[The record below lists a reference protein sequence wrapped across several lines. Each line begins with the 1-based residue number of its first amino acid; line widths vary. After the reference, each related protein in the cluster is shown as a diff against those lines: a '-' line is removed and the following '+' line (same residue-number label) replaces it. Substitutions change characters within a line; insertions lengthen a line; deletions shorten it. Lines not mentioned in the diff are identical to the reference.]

1 MDIVIVAQYILDI
14 TTSEDLNSRFVYLAN
29 MLKENHAVE
38 IVTSDFI
45 HGKKE
50 HVKPVTE
57 FRGIKIT
64 MLHESGYKK
73 NVCLRRFVSHAEL
86 AQNISKYLKS
96 RKKPDVVYCAI
107 PSTDVA
113 ASVARYCN
121 KNNVKFI
128 IDVQDLW
135 PEAFRMVLNIPIVS
149 DLLYYPISLKA
160 DEAYKVADAIVAVS
174 NTYLNRV
181 KLVNKLAP
189 NQVVFLGT
197 DMGEFDKK
205 IGAKKRHDDLV
216 TIVYIGSLE
225 KSYDLTT
232 AIEAVS
238 KCEKVQL
245 VVIGDGSRRKELECL
260 VFETNANCIFLGY
273 LPYSEMIMKMSE
285 CDIAINPIHKG
296 SAGSIINKVGDYAM
310 AGLPVINTQ
319 ESQEYRDLVD
329 EYKCGINCR
338 CENVDD
344 VIAAINIL
352 VQNEELRMKMSY
364 QSRKL
369 GETLFAREVTYQKIV
384 DLIENI

>member
-64 MLHESGYKK
+64 MLHEAGYKK
-73 NVCLRRFVSHAEL
+73 NICLRRFVSHAEL

-135 PEAFRMVLNIPIVS
+135 PEAFKMVFNVPPFS
-149 DLLYYPISLKA
+149 DVIYYPLIRKA
-160 DEAYKVADAIVAVS
+160 NQVYKYADAIVAVS
-174 NTYLNRV
+174 KTYLNRARSI
-181 KLVNKLAP
+181 NKNAKSE
-189 NQVVFLGT
+189 VVFLGT
-197 DMGEFDKK
+197 DKEQFDKNRGK
-205 IGAKKRHDDLV
+205 HEKSNVLK
-216 TIVYIGSLE
+216 IVYIGSLE
-225 KSYDLTT
+225 KSYDLPT
-232 AIEAVS
+232 AIQAVS
-238 KCEKVQL
+238 MCENTQL
-245 VVIGDGSRRKELECL
+245 VVIGEGSRRNELEA
-260 VFETNANCIFLGY
+260 FAKSNKANCVFLGY
-273 LPYSEMIMKMSE
+273 LPYGEMITQMSK
-285 CDIAINPIHKG
+285 CNIAINPIRKG

-319 ESQEYRDLVD
+319 ESEEYRALID
-329 EYKCGINCR
+329 EYKCGINCG
-338 CENVDD
+338 CENVEA

-352 VQNEELRMKMSY
+352 VHDKELRTQMSY
-364 QSRKL
+364 QSRTL
-369 GETLFAREVTYQKIV
+369 GENLFARESTYQKIV